1 MKKLITI
8 ISIFI
13 ALFITIIFTN
23 KVSAAT
29 PVSNSN
35 NIIANKAFVL
45 ALENDYPPFLFYDNG
60 SPKGISYDYTKLVAD
75 KLGYSLKT
83 TEPLQLQQMLDA
95 VKTGKANLLSD
106 ITKTPERST
115 FLEFSDPYIETPAV
129 IIGRKNEPTKWSE
142 NQSNENINVAVGKGY
157 GVVSYLKNKY
167 PKADFIEFSSDTEVL
182 QAVALGATDVGVLD
196 EASLSYVL
204 LKKPLSNVEIIGQTG
219 FNYSLSFAVAQNNKT
234 VLPLINQAIA
244 SITPQERSAIFS
256 KWISA
261 LPVEKETDT
270 QSTIPNYA
278 LYIAAGLILLVIIAL
293 VIIII
298 LRNIINNKT
307 LELRNIN
314 KGLDAKAQE
323 KIKEALDMA
332 NVNAL
337 QKSNLEDTKKAMLNI
352 LEDVEEEKNKFSAIS
367 KRLDL
372 ATSGA
377 NIGISEWDVEH
388 NSLLW
393 NDEMY
398 HLFDIDKSK
407 ISSTTELLE
416 HSRAVIL
423 PEDEEKTASKREA
436 ELKEGGKYDIIFR
449 VKWRNGSVH
458 YLRSFGTTEEKNG
471 KVVKIY
477 SVNLDVTHEQEV
489 DKAKTE
495 FVSLASHQLRTPLT
509 AIKWYAEMLTDE
521 KRGKLSDTQRKYLK
535 QVTDGNERMIELVN
549 DLLNVSRLDLG
560 TFSVE
565 PELTNIVKLTQ
576 TITADLAP
584 LIQTKHIKLTQN
596 YAKDIPKINTDPTLM
611 RVVIENILSNS
622 IKYTPQKGKV
632 DVAVK
637 KDKTNL
643 LISIKDSGMGIPKN
657 QQDKIFTKLFRADNA
672 TSSAAE
678 GTGLGLYMV
687 KGIVDNAG
695 GKIWFESAL
704 NKGTTF
710 FVKMPLKGMQKKEGG
725 KKIEQST

>member
-1 MKKLITI
+1 MKRYI
-8 ISIFI
+8 ISVSIFI
-13 ALFITIIFTN
+13 ALLITIIVTRQA
-23 KVSAAT
+23 SAAT
-29 PVSNSN
+29 PILSTN

-45 ALENDYPPFLFYDNG
+45 ALENDYPPFLYSKNG
-60 SPKGISYDYTKLVAD
+60 TPQGISYDYTKLISE
-75 KLGYSLKT
+75 KLGYTLTT
-83 TEPLQLQQMLDA
+83 TEPKQLQQNLDD
-95 VKTGKANLLSD
+95 VKNGRANLLAD
-106 ITKTPERST
+106 ITKTPERQAY
-115 FLEFSDPYIETPAV
+115 LEFSDPYIQTRAV
-129 IIGRKNEPTKWSE
+129 IIGRKNEQAKWSE
-142 NQSNENINVAVGKGY
+142 NQANENINVAVGKGY
-157 GVVSYLKNKY
+157 GVVQYLKNKY
-167 PKADFIEFSSDTEVL
+167 PKADIIEFSSDIEVL
-182 QAVALGATDVGVLD
+182 EAVALGATDVGVLD

-204 LKKPLSNVEIIGQTG
+204 QKKPLSNIEIIGQTG
-219 FNYSLSFAVAQNNKT
+219 FNYSLSFAVSKDNKAI
-234 VLPLINQAIA
+234 LPLINQAIA
-244 SITPQERSAIFS
+244 SITPQERSAIYS
-256 KWISA
+256 KWISSIPIENESDIKSSIPVYAIYTA
-261 LPVEKETDT
+261 L
-270 QSTIPNYA
+270 
-278 LYIAAGLILLVIIAL
+278 GLILVILITLA
-293 VIIII
+293 IIII
-298 LRNIINNKT
+298 LRKQVKART
-307 LELRNIN
+307 KELENLNT
-314 KGLDAKAQE
+314 KLDSKAKE
-323 KIKEALDMA
+323 KIQEALDMA
-332 NVNAL
+332 NTNAL
-337 QKSNLEDTKKAMLNI
+337 QKSHLEDTKKAMLNI
-352 LEDVEEEKNKFSAIS
+352 LEDVEEEKNKFSEIS

-372 ATSGA
+372 ATKGA

-388 NSLLW
+388 NSMLW

-398 HLFDIDKSK
+398 KLFDIDKSK
-407 ISSTTELLE
+407 INSTAELLE
-416 HSRAVIL
+416 NSREAIL
-423 PEDEEKTASKREA
+423 PEDQEKTASKREA
-436 ELKEGGKYDIIFR
+436 ELKEGGKYEIIFR
-449 VKWRNGSVH
+449 VKWRNGSIH
-458 YLRSFGTTEEKNG
+458 YLKSFGTTEEKNG

-565 PELTNIVKLTQ
+565 PELTDVVKLTQ
-576 TITADLAP
+576 TITSDLEP

-622 IKYTPQKGKV
+622 IKYTPDKGKV

-643 LISIKDSGMGIPKN
+643 LIIIKDGGMGIPKN

-710 FVKMPLKGMQKKEGG
+710 FVEMPLKGMQKKEGG

>member
-13 ALFITIIFTN
+13 ALFITTTFTN
-23 KVSAAT
+23 QALAAT
-29 PVSNSN
+29 PVANSN

-83 TEPLQLQQMLDA
+83 TEPLQLIQMLDA

-115 FLEFSDPYIETPAV
+115 FLEFSDPYIQARAV

-167 PKADFIEFSSDTEVL
+167 PKADFIEFSSDIEVL

-204 LKKPLSNVEIIGQTG
+204 QKKPLSNIEVIGQTG
-219 FNYSLSFAVAQNNKT
+219 FNYSLSFAVAQNNKA

-244 SITPQERSAIFS
+244 GISPQERSAIYS
-256 KWISA
+256 KWISSI
-261 LPVEKETDT
+261 PIETESDVKN
-270 QSTIPNYA
+270 TIPMYGI
-278 LYIAAGLILLVIIAL
+278 YIASGLLLAILITLA
-293 VIIII
+293 IIII
-298 LRNIINNKT
+298 LRKQVKARTKELNDLNKS
-307 LELRNIN
+307 LN
-314 KGLDAKAQE
+314 AKAQE
-323 KIKEALDMA
+323 KIKEALDLA
-332 NVNAL
+332 NTASL
-337 QKSNLEDTKKAMLNI
+337 QKSDLEDTKKAMLNI

-388 NSLLW
+388 NSMLW

-398 HLFDIDKSK
+398 QLFDIDKSK
-407 ISSTTELLE
+407 INTTAELLE

-565 PELTNIVKLTQ
+565 PELTDVVKLTQ

-584 LIQTKHIKLTQN
+584 LIQTKHIKLAQN

-622 IKYTPQKGKV
+622 IKYTPAKGQV

-695 GKIWFESAL
+695 GKIWFESTE